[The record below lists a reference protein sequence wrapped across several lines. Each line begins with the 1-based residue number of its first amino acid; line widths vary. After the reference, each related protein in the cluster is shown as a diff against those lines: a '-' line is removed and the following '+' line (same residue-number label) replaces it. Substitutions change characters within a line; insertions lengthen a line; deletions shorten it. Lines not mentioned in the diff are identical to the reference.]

1 MEPVKFDSNV
11 YESEYEQSAEY
22 TSKHF
27 QPNRQLIINAPH
39 EREQQSAAD
48 IEIYVP
54 TIIHPKS
61 AIAEGEAVEQKS
73 KLSQPQGKLKSLE

>member
-1 MEPVKFDSNV
+1 MKFDSNV

-22 TSKHF
+22 ASKHF
-27 QPNRQLIINAPH
+27 QPNRQLVVNAPQ
-39 EREQQSAAD
+39 EKEQQSAAD

-54 TIIHPKS
+54 TIINPKS
-61 AIAEGEAVEQKS
+61 AVIESEAIEQRS